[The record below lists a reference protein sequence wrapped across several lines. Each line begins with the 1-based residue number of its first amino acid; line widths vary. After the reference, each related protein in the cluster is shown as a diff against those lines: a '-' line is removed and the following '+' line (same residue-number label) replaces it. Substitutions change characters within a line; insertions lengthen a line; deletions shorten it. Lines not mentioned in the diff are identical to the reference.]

1 MGDIDGRVVLVVGG
15 SGGPGG
21 AIVDALVT
29 GGASVELLDEDAEA
43 GQEARRRHG
52 GPLSPVS
59 FRPLTPGA
67 CAELV
72 RRTVAAVVADRGV
85 LDGIVAVGRSEDE
98 IVTILRAARAPL
110 RASRHAAVVLVGD
123 GTEQAPVLARWLG
136 DDGVRV
142 NAVGSDQDDVD
153 TAHAVRF
160 LLSEAAERVTGLQ
173 WPSADRDAALPRRPG
188 PVPG

>member
-1 MGDIDGRVVLVVGG
+1 MGDVDGRVVLVVGG
-15 SGGPGG
+15 TREPGPT
-21 AIVDALVT
+21 IIDALVA
-29 GGASVELLDEDAEA
+29 GGAGVELLDEDAEA
-43 GQEARRRHG
+43 ARAARRRHG

-59 FRPLTPGA
+59 YRPLAPEA

-72 RRTVAAVVADRGV
+72 RRAVAAVVADRGV
-85 LDGIVAVGRSEDE
+85 LDGIVTVGRAENE
-98 IVTILRAARAPL
+98 ILTILKAAHAPL

-123 GTEQAPVLARWLG
+123 GTDQAPVLARWLG
-136 DDGVRV
+136 DEGVRV
-142 NAVGSDQDDVD
+142 NAVSPDQDATD

-160 LLSEAAERVTGLQ
+160 LLSEAAEGVTGLQ